1 MNLVEVKDFSFSY
14 PECSHKVLE
23 HVNLKIKEGT
33 LNVVCGRSGCGK
45 STLLRQLKTV
55 LAPAGNTSGQ
65 ILYRGVSLKDTDHR
79 TQSQEIGFVMQN
91 PDNQIVTD
99 KVWHELAFGL
109 ESLGCDNATIRLR
122 VAEMASYFGIQQWF
136 YKNVAELSGGQK
148 QLLNLAA
155 VMAMHP
161 SLLILDEPTS
171 QLDPIAASDFLE
183 TVKKINRDIGTTVLL
198 TEHRLQDIIPYAD
211 RIFVMDEGGVFM
223 DGTPREIGTALGR
236 QKHGMFL
243 SMPVPMQ
250 IYGETRSRLTCPL
263 TVSQGRQWI
272 QEYIEEKGI
281 TKEQIQQA
289 NQRLAGSTHA
299 QDNKLPGETAG
310 SEGKGILADLKSR
323 NHTPEPAIQMKGV
336 WFRYEKDSPDVV
348 RDLSLEVKKGEFYA
362 LVGGNGTGKSTTLSL
377 LSRVHQPYKGRIYL
391 EGKDLRSF
399 KDNQL
404 YCGYLGVMP
413 QNPQSIFLKK
423 TVLEDLY
430 SVIGGKKEK
439 LSKEYN
445 LSMKKEKAIEGIVS
459 LTHLNGLLDRHPYDL
474 SGGEQQRLA
483 LAKVLL
489 LRPKILLMDEPT
501 KGMDAEYKEELGGIL
516 KKLQSHGMT
525 IFMISHDVEFVAE
538 YADTTGLFF
547 EGNIV
552 TSKKTRDFFAGNNFY
567 TTAANRMARGLFP
580 EAVTGKDVVAC
591 LLDQN

>member
-1 MNLVEVKDFSFSY
+1 M
-14 PECSHKVLE
+14 
-23 HVNLKIKEGT
+23 I
-33 LNVVCGRSGCGK
+33 CGRSGCGK

-55 LAPAGNTSGQ
+55 LAPSGNTSGQ

-136 YKNVAELSGGQK
+136 YKNVTELSGGQK

-211 RIFVMDEGGVFM
+211 RIFVMDEGGVFLE
-223 DGTPREIGTALGR
+223 GTPREIGTALGR
-236 QKHGMFL
+236 EKHGMFL

-250 IYGETRSRLTCPL
+250 IYVETRSRLTCPL

-272 QEYIEEKGI
+272 RDYIEEKGI
-281 TKEQIQQA
+281 TREQIQQA
-289 NQRLAGSTHA
+289 NQRLAGFTHA

-310 SEGKGILADLKSR
+310 SEGKGIFAGLKSK
-323 NHTPEPAIQMKGV
+323 NNTPGPAIQMKGV

-439 LSKEYN
+439 PSKEYS

-459 LTHLNGLLDRHPYDL
+459 LTHLDGLLDRHPYDL

-580 EAVTGKDVVAC
+580 EAVTGKDVVSC
-591 LLDQN
+591 LTNPS

>member
-310 SEGKGILADLKSR
+310 SEGKGILAGLKSR
-323 NHTPEPAIQMKGV
+323 NHTPETAIQMKGV

>member
-33 LNVVCGRSGCGK
+33 LNVICGRSGCGK

-109 ESLGCDNATIRLR
+109 ESLGYDNATIRLR

-136 YKNVAELSGGQK
+136 YKNVVELSGGQK

-223 DGTPREIGTALGR
+223 EGTPREIGTALGR
-236 QKHGMFL
+236 EKHGMFL

-250 IYGETRSRLTCPL
+250 IYGETRSHLTCPL

-272 QEYIEEKGI
+272 RDYIEEKGI

-310 SEGKGILADLKSR
+310 SEGKGILAGLKSR

-439 LSKEYN
+439 PSKEYN

-459 LTHLNGLLDRHPYDL
+459 LTHLEGLLDRHPYDL

-580 EAVTGKDVVAC
+580 EAVTGKDVVSC
-591 LLDQN
+591 LTNPS

>member
-33 LNVVCGRSGCGK
+33 LNVICGRSGCGK

-109 ESLGCDNATIRLR
+109 ESLGYDNATIRLR

-136 YKNVAELSGGQK
+136 YKNVVELSGGQK

-223 DGTPREIGTALGR
+223 EGTPREIGTALGR
-236 QKHGMFL
+236 EKHGMFL

-250 IYGETRSRLTCPL
+250 IYGETRSHLTCPL

-272 QEYIEEKGI
+272 RDYIEEKGI

-310 SEGKGILADLKSR
+310 SEGKGILAGLKSR

-459 LTHLNGLLDRHPYDL
+459 LTHLNGLLDRHHYDL
-474 SGGEQQRLA
+474 SGVEQKRLS

>member
-1 MNLVEVKDFSFSY
+1 MNLVEIKDFGFSY
-14 PECSHKVLE
+14 PESSRKVLE
-23 HVNLKIKEGT
+23 HVNLNIKEGT
-33 LNVVCGRSGCGK
+33 LNVIMGRSGCGK
-45 STLLRQLKTV
+45 STLLRQLKSV
-55 LAPAGNTSGQ
+55 LAPAGEKEGE
-65 ILYRGVSLKDTDHR
+65 ILYRNIPLRDTDHR

-109 ESLGCDNATIRLR
+109 ESLGYDNATIRLR
-122 VAEMASYFGIQQWF
+122 VAEMASYFGIQKWF
-136 YKNVAELSGGQK
+136 YKNVSELSGGQK
-148 QLLNLAA
+148 QLLNLAS

-211 RIFVMDEGGVFM
+211 RVFVMDEGTLFLEGK
-223 DGTPREIGTALGR
+223 PREIGTKLKE
-236 QKHGMFL
+236 QHHGMFL

-250 IYGETRSRLTCPL
+250 IYAGTDSALTCPL
-263 TVSQGRQWI
+263 TVSEGRQWI
-272 QEYIEEKGI
+272 REYTEEKGI
-281 TKEQIQQA
+281 KKEQIQQA
-289 NQRLAGSTHA
+289 NQRLERQGEK
-299 QDNKLPGETAG
+299 NENETAG
-310 SEGKGILADLKSR
+310 FFGHLKR
-323 NHTPEPAIQMKGV
+323 QKENTPPVIQMKDV
-336 WFRYEKDSPDVV
+336 WFRYEKDSPDVIQ
-348 RDLSLEVKKGEFYA
+348 DLSLEVKKGEFYA

-377 LSRVHQPYKGRIYL
+377 LGRVYQPYSGRIYL
-391 EGKDLRSF
+391 DGKDLRSF
-399 KDNQL
+399 SDRKL

-439 LSKEYN
+439 PSNEYPI
-445 LSMKKEKAIEGIVS
+445 SMKKEKAIEGIVS
-459 LTHLNGLLDRHPYDL
+459 LTHLEGLLERHPYDL

-501 KGMDAEYKEELGGIL
+501 KGMDAEYKEELGSIL

-547 EGNIV
+547 EGNVV

-580 EAVTGKDVVAC
+580 EAVTGKDVVSC
-591 LLDQN
+591 LTNPS

>member
-223 DGTPREIGTALGR
+223 EGTPREIGTALGR
-236 QKHGMFL
+236 EKHGMFL

-250 IYGETRSRLTCPL
+250 IYGETRSHLTCPL

-310 SEGKGILADLKSR
+310 SEGKGILAGLKSR

>member
-1 MNLVEVKDFSFSY
+1 MNLVEIKDFGFSY
-14 PECSHKVLE
+14 PESSRKVLE
-23 HVNLKIKEGT
+23 HVNLNIKEGT
-33 LNVVCGRSGCGK
+33 LNVIMGRSGCGK
-45 STLLRQLKTV
+45 STLLRQLKSV
-55 LAPAGNTSGQ
+55 LAPAGEKEGE
-65 ILYRGVSLKDTDHR
+65 ILYRNIPLRDTDHR

-109 ESLGCDNATIRLR
+109 ESLGYDNATIRLR
-122 VAEMASYFGIQQWF
+122 VAEMASYFGIQKWF
-136 YKNVAELSGGQK
+136 YKNVSELSGGQK
-148 QLLNLAA
+148 QLLNLAS

-211 RIFVMDEGGVFM
+211 RVFVMDEGTLFLEGK
-223 DGTPREIGTALGR
+223 PREIGTKLKE
-236 QKHGMFL
+236 QHHGMFL

-250 IYGETRSRLTCPL
+250 IYAGTDSALTCPL
-263 TVSQGRQWI
+263 TVSEGRQWI
-272 QEYIEEKGI
+272 REYIEEKGI
-281 TKEQIQQA
+281 KKEQIQQA
-289 NQRLAGSTHA
+289 NQRLERQGEK
-299 QDNKLPGETAG
+299 NENETAG
-310 SEGKGILADLKSR
+310 FFGHLKR
-323 NHTPEPAIQMKGV
+323 QKENTPPAIQMKDV
-336 WFRYEKDSPDVV
+336 WFRYEKDSPDVIQN
-348 RDLSLEVKKGEFYA
+348 LSLEVKKGEFYA

-377 LSRVHQPYKGRIYL
+377 LGRVHQPYSGRIYL
-391 EGKDLRSF
+391 DGKDLRSF
-399 KDNQL
+399 SDREL
-404 YCGYLGVMP
+404 YGGYLGVMP

-439 LSKEYN
+439 PSSEYPI
-445 LSMKKEKAIEGIVS
+445 SMKKEKAIEGIVS
-459 LTHLNGLLDRHPYDL
+459 LTHLEGLLNRHPYDL

-501 KGMDAEYKEELGGIL
+501 KGMDAEYKEELGSIL

-547 EGNIV
+547 EGNVV

-580 EAVTGKDVVAC
+580 EAVTGKDVVSC
-591 LLDQN
+591 LTNPS